1 MVNNLKTV
9 NAMTNTGDAHSR
21 RNAAAAE
28 SRWKVQTDASLFP
41 NYSSE
46 LVEGTCLQGISSL
59 HPAIHFVV
67 NFLSE
72 REEPSLNEGTNSL

>member
-1 MVNNLKTV
+1 MVNNLITV
-9 NAMTNTGDAHSR
+9 NAMTNMGEAHSR

-28 SRWKVQTDASLFP
+28 SRWKVQTDASIIP

-59 HPAIHFVV
+59 HPANHFVV

-72 REEPSLNEGTNSL
+72 REVSSRFGM